1 MRAGP
6 EISFQDLVEVGWF
19 WMCVSAL
26 LSTVIY
32 LPLWHVGAIPAT
44 KSRT

>member
-26 LSTVIY
+26 LSVIY

-44 KSRT
+44 KWRT